1 MEAKRLRLSAE
12 EIANRLEMPQQ
23 TRTGWL
29 ARCPAHPDKSP
40 SLSIKDGDKG
50 FPLYYCYAGCGY
62 EEIEAALG
70 ILPKSPQPPPAPR
83 KPEPEPEEEP
93 EAQPARLLTGRQ
105 LATPPDFYHQPHQE
119 YMAKS
124 EQYFPYLTDTRE
136 IWATV
141 KRVDTPGKP
150 KKIQPTT
157 TLPAGLRPLYLL
169 PQLLAQ
175 SELGAAVLVVEG
187 ERTAHAAL
195 AYLPDWSVTTSI
207 NGAASPHKSDWTPV
221 EGRAVVVWPDHDAA
235 GGEYAEKV
243 AALCREAGASS
254 ISIVAVPA
262 DWPEK
267 WDLADELP
275 EGATADTVYELVLKA
290 KLHEP
295 AWAADFLTAEEI
307 MLTPGQPVDWTIE
320 GLLPAFGGLSVISGK
335 PKAGKST
342 LARDLAATIT
352 EAGAW
357 FGRKAKQGSVLYLF
371 HEDKRP
377 AVEELLPKLGLT
389 HPELL
394 RCFFGRRPA
403 NEKPQDWLGKIIAH
417 FRPSFVVADT
427 LIRLLQIPDINN
439 YSQAEEALGPLE
451 QMATDLNVHLLL
463 THHNRKSNE
472 GDEGDEVGG
481 SSRIFAIAETLL
493 LAHKAK
499 QGSRTLTSI
508 QRQGV
513 DLPQTPFLLDLE
525 NGRVIPAQQTVED
538 AVRSTAQEA
547 VAAFFK
553 GKGAGVPVI
562 EAEVMEAIKGPKT
575 GSNEAKRS
583 ALRQLVG
590 QGDIA
595 VDKSKKCYAYWL
607 VDKPF
612 LSSSPNSP
620 QKRRGEEERSLKP
633 YLSSSPN
640 SPVGGKERGEE
651 RCAIDNNNETEEE
664 RSTHE

>member
-1 MEAKRLRLSAE
+1 MEAKKLRHSAE
-12 EIANRLEMPQQ
+12 EIAHRLEKPQK
-23 TRTGWL
+23 TKNGWL
-29 ARCPAHPDKSP
+29 ACCPAHSDKSP
-40 SLSIKDGDKG
+40 SLSVKDGDKG
-50 FPLYYCYAGCGY
+50 FPLYYCYGGCTF

-70 ILPKSPQPPPAPR
+70 ISSESPVAPPAPPAPPPR
-83 KPEPEPEEEP
+83 KPKP
-93 EAQPARLLTGRQ
+93 EAVAEALTDRLLTGSE
-105 LATPPDFYHQPHQE
+105 LAIQPEFYRQPHHEFMQRR
-119 YMAKS
+119 
-124 EQYFPYLTDTRE
+124 EQFFPYLTANRE
-136 IWATV
+136 VWATV
-141 KRVDTPGKP
+141 RRIDTPGEP
-150 KKIQPTT
+150 KKIWPTAA
-157 TLPAGLRPLYLL
+157 LPDGLRPLYLL
-169 PQLLAQ
+169 PELLAQ
-175 SELGAAVLVVEG
+175 PKQGGGVLICEG
-187 ERTAHAAL
+187 EKTVHGAL
-195 AYLPDWSVTTSI
+195 FYEPKWAVSTSIGGAGAPHKTDWS
-207 NGAASPHKSDWTPV
+207 PV
-221 EGRAVVVWPDHDAA
+221 ENRAVVLWPDNDEP
-235 GGEYAEKV
+235 GQKYAEQV
-243 AALCREAGASS
+243 AELCREAGASS
-254 ISIVAVPA
+254 VSIVQVPPS
-262 DWPEK
+262 WPEK
-267 WDLADELP
+267 WDLADPLP
-275 EGATADTVYELVLKA
+275 PGATPDDVFRLVLDA

-335 PKAGKST
+335 PKTGKST

-357 FGRKAKQGSVLYLF
+357 FGRQAKQGSVLYLF
-371 HEDKRP
+371 HEDKKP
-377 AVEELLPKLGLT
+377 AIEELLPKLGLT

-427 LIRLLQIPDINN
+427 LIRLLQIQDINN

-463 THHNRKSNE
+463 IHHNRKTIE

-481 SSRIFAIAETLL
+481 SSRIFAIAESLL

-513 DLPQTPFLLDLE
+513 DLPRTPFLLDLE
-525 NGRVIPAQQTVED
+525 NGRVISAQQTVEA
-538 AVRSTAQEA
+538 AVKSTAIEA

-562 EAEVMEAIKGPKT
+562 EAEVMEAIKAPKT

-595 VDKSKKCYAYWL
+595 VDKTKKCYAYWL
-607 VDKPF
+607 VDKPY

-620 QKRRGEEERSLKP
+620 QERRGKEERSLP
-633 YLSSSPN
+633 LLLS
-640 SPVGGKERGEE
+640 
-651 RCAIDNNNETEEE
+651 
-664 RSTHE
+664 

>member
-1 MEAKRLRLSAE
+1 MEAKQLRHSAE
-12 EIANRLEMPQQ
+12 EIANRLDRPQK
-23 TRTGWL
+23 TKNGWL
-29 ARCPAHPDKSP
+29 ACCPAHPDKSP
-40 SLSIKDGDKG
+40 SLSIKDGDAG
-50 FPLYYCYAGCGY
+50 FPVFYCYAGCAY
-62 EEIEAALG
+62 EEIAAALG
-70 ILPKSPQPPPAPR
+70 ISSESPVAPPAPPAPAPR
-83 KPEPEPEEEP
+83 KPKP
-93 EAQPARLLTGRQ
+93 EAEGEALTDRLLTGSE
-105 LATPPDFYHQPHQE
+105 LAIPPDFYHQPWSK
-119 YMAKS
+119 YSRRS
-124 EQYFPYLTDTRE
+124 EQYFPYQTAARE

-141 KRVDTPGKP
+141 KRVDIPNRP
-150 KKIQPTT
+150 KRIQSTT
-157 TLPAGLRPLYLL
+157 TLPDGPRPLYLL

-175 SELGAAVLVVEG
+175 SGMHGVVMVVEG
-187 ERTAHAAL
+187 ERAAHGAL
-195 AYLPDWSVTTSI
+195 SYESKLWAVTTSI
-207 NGAASPHKSDWTPV
+207 GGAAAPHKTDWSPV
-221 EGRAVVVWPDHDAA
+221 ENRAVVIWPDHDEP
-235 GGEYAEKV
+235 GQKYAETV

-254 ISIVAVPA
+254 ISVVQVPEE
-262 DWPEK
+262 WPEK
-267 WDLADELP
+267 WDLADLLP
-275 EGATADTVYELVLKA
+275 EGVTSDTIDELVLKA

-307 MLTPGQPVDWTIE
+307 MLTPGQPVDWIVE
-320 GLLPAFGGLSVISGK
+320 GLLPAFGGVSVISGK
-335 PKAGKST
+335 PKSGKST

-357 FGRKAKQGSVLYLF
+357 FGRQAKQQNVLYLF
-371 HEDKRP
+371 HEDKKP

-403 NEKPQDWLGKIIAH
+403 NEKPQDWLGKIIAYFQPH
-417 FRPSFVVADT
+417 FVIADT

-463 THHNRKSNE
+463 THHNRKSTE

-493 LAHKAK
+493 LVHKAK

-538 AVRSTAQEA
+538 AVKSTAQEA

-595 VDKSKKCYAYWL
+595 VDKSKKRYAYWL
-607 VDKPF
+607 VD
-612 LSSSPNSP
+612 
-620 QKRRGEEERSLKP
+620 KP

-640 SPVGGKERGEE
+640 SPQERRGK
-651 RCAIDNNNETEEE
+651 EE
-664 RSTHE
+664 RSLPLLLS